1 MNRHSLLTPGQDQ
14 AGEADKAVKLKT
26 PILKQMV
33 LIISKKRGI
42 GK

>member
-1 MNRHSLLTPGQDQ
+1 MYRHSLLTLGQDQ
-14 AGEADKAVKLKT
+14 AGEVDKAVKLKT

-33 LIISKKRGI
+33 LIISKKHGT